1 MPTFWE
7 LVTANSTALS
17 GSTLWEH
24 LNSQEGGGTGTVN
37 YFGDLKVD
45 IGASIEVNL
54 ESDLSISVENSELR
68 LSNGDKQSIVTSTQH
83 RVRQG

>member
-1 MPTFWE
+1 MPSAFE
-7 LVTANSTALS
+7 LLIEHSTAPD
-17 GSTLWEH
+17 GSTAWDH
-24 LNSQEGGGTGTVN
+24 LNSQEGGGAGTVN

-54 ESDLSISVENSELR
+54 ERDLSISVENSELR